1 MDIKE
6 FTAFV
11 QQLGFSDDQ
20 AEGIR
25 GTAQKIFRGVTAA
38 RSCKSSASI
47 VANELALPDFLKC
60 VRLVAKEAQT
70 SVADVC

>member
-11 QQLGFSDDQ
+11 QQLGFSDDK
-20 AEGIR
+20 AEGIK
-25 GTAQKIFRGVTAA
+25 GTAHQIFRGVTAA
-38 RSCKSSASI
+38 RSCKSSASS
-47 VANELALPDFLKC
+47 VANELALQDFLKC
-60 VRLVAKEAQT
+60 VRLVATEAQP